1 MKEYLTSKI
10 STRNNY
16 LVILAVFIVGLTG
29 YVVVE
34 ITSEFIYQSL
44 LKQVILL
51 LAIIFDLFSIGFCY
65 KFIIEIEQN
74 LEKLKNE

>member
-1 MKEYLTSKI
+1 M
-10 STRNNY
+10 
-16 LVILAVFIVGLTG
+16 ILAVFIVGLTG

-34 ITSEFIYQSL
+34 ITSELIYQSL

-51 LAIIFDLFSIGFCY
+51 LAIIFDLFSIGFCN